1 MSAAAKAFCTALLE
15 PDPSLRLE
23 ASQALEHEWLE
34 GAGDGESLEERG
46 AVPASVEEVEDRR
59 DGESRAKGGLSVKR
73 GGGAGA
79 AGAAE
84 AAAKKKKK
92 RKQKEARERSS
103 SKLKTVRWRPARLKQ
118 CACTAAC
125 PASYHCFML
134 FRHSATRPARQ
145 VRPPA
150 HLSCAVLRTVLT
162 TQRRPPPLLPLPRP
176 LAARR

>member
-15 PDPSLRLE
+15 PDPALRLE

-92 RKQKEARERSS
+92 KRKQKEARERSG

-118 CACTAAC
+118 CVCTAAC

-134 FRHSATRPARQ
+134 FRHSAIRPARQ
-145 VRPPA
+145 V
-150 HLSCAVLRTVLT
+150 LCCALC
-162 TQRRPPPLLPLPRP
+162 
-176 LAARR
+176 